1 MKRQILLGLS
11 ALMIVGAAF
20 AEVSSGEGDGKAAA
34 CAKAKR
40 SVPSSATVTS
50 SCYCDEPKERK
61 DYLGNKMDG
70 EWVCYVDYEYKN

>member
-34 CAKAKR
+34 CAQAKKKF
-40 SVPSSATVTS
+40 ALK
-50 SCYCDEPKERK
+50 CN
-61 DYLGNKMDG
+61 G
-70 EWVCYVDYEYKN
+70 YKQLLL